1 MPRKQLFYSFLTF
14 VLLPVAAI
22 LGIGCIMALPSA
34 IGSPLA
40 LLYLFILISF
50 VLYTF
55 SSFSFFT
62 RGVQN
67 GKPFKASFKDFIK
80 VNGYVAVISST
91 LIVVFAILFY
101 TLPAF
106 KTFVADWLVKMQ
118 PASAGM
124 DKERLAAIIGRGLVG
139 SAGYSVLIIIH
150 FIITVQLLK
159 QYGNLFVKKAE

>member
-22 LGIGCIMALPSA
+22 LGIGCIMAIPSA

-40 LLYLFILISF
+40 LLDLFILVSF

-55 SSFSFFT
+55 SAYSFFT
-62 RGVQN
+62 RGIQN
-67 GKPFKASFKDFIK
+67 SKPFKASFKDFIK

-91 LIVVFAILFY
+91 LTVLFAILFY
-101 TLPAF
+101 TVPAF
-106 KTFVADWLVKMQ
+106 KTFVADWLVKTQ
-118 PASAGM
+118 PTSAGM
-124 DKERLAAIIGRGLVG
+124 DKERVTAVIGKSLVG

-159 QYGNLFVKKAE
+159 QYSNLFVKKAD